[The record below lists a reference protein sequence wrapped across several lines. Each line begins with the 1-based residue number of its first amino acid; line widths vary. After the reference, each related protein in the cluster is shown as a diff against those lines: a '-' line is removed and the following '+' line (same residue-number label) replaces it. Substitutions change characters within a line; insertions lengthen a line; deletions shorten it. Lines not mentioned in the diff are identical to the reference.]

1 MSTGDL
7 KLLVLNG
14 PNLGRLGKREPHI
27 YGHQTL
33 DDILDELAQVASG
46 LGASIEGR
54 QSNHEGDLIDWV
66 GSAEDEGFSG
76 ILINPGA
83 YTHTSYA
90 LYDAIKGAG
99 ILAVEVHIS
108 NPEKREEFRR
118 ESRVAPACLG
128 KVAGFGPASY
138 KLALSGLVEHLRAQK
153 SAAP

>member
-1 MSTGDL
+1 MSTEEL

-27 YGHQTL
+27 YGSKTL
-33 DDILDELAQVASG
+33 DDILDELAQVATS

-54 QSNHEGDLIDWV
+54 QSNHEGDLIDWI

-138 KLALSGLVEHLRAQK
+138 QLALRGLVEHLRAQK
-153 SAAP
+153 TAAP